1 MTVYNRN
8 DVWRIK
14 RSQSHLDKALD
25 SLTRANGELRPKQ
38 FETLRKGVQHAID
51 VAESVAAE
59 MTKATASAP
68 PLDLNLDDEQEAA
81 E

>member
-14 RSQSHLDKALD
+14 RTLQHLDKALD
-25 SLTRANGELRPKQ
+25 SLTRASGELRPKQ
-38 FETLRKGVQHAID
+38 FAAFRTRLQEVVGE
-51 VAESVAAE
+51 AEKVHSE